1 MLQPGTDY
9 KKNYLLLM
17 LLLLLPLSA
26 AVQVEDALKLGALEF
41 TAKFMLY
48 FLHERLW
55 ASVKF
60 L

>member
-1 MLQPGTDY
+1 
-9 KKNYLLLM
+9 
-17 LLLLLPLSA
+17 
-26 AVQVEDALKLGALEF
+26 VEDALKLGALEF

-48 FLHERLW
+48 FIHERLW